1 VCNLY
6 GKVGQISLQINKVD
20 LNRKTAWIPGDKA
33 KGKEDIHVSL
43 SQLSIDLLHRQLG
56 KHAERVFTYAG
67 RPVAKVNTKA
77 WQKAL
82 KRAGI

>member
-1 VCNLY
+1 
-6 GKVGQISLQINKVD
+6 
-20 LNRKTAWIPGDKA
+20 
-33 KGKEDIHVSL
+33 L